1 MSHLTKFHVPRVH
14 THECVF
20 PSDDNYRLFFF
31 SWLTSLQLFL
41 ISLSGNYQTIEPN
54 LEKSM
59 IDDII
64 FISGIED
71 H

>member
-1 MSHLTKFHVPRVH
+1 MS
-14 THECVF
+14 VF
-20 PSDDNYRLFFF
+20 FLQMTIIDFFF

-41 ISLSGNYQTIEPN
+41 ISFSGNYQTIEPN

>member
-1 MSHLTKFHVPRVH
+1 MS
-14 THECVF
+14 VF
-20 PSDDNYRLFFF
+20 FPQMTIIDFFFF

-41 ISLSGNYQTIEPN
+41 ISLSVNYQTIEPN

>member
-20 PSDDNYRLFFF
+20 PSDDNYRLFLL
-31 SWLTSLQLFL
+31 WLTSLQLFL

-59 IDDII
+59 IDDTI

>member
-1 MSHLTKFHVPRVH
+1 MCPGFTHMS
-14 THECVF
+14 VF
-20 PSDDNYRLFFF
+20 FPQMTIIDFFF